1 MIEISDWVLVDYFGE
16 QYPGKIVNKQDTLLI
31 VSCLEKAGT
40 HFKYPIKD
48 DVHPYPID
56 DIVAILNEPELV
68 NTRGFY
74 SYSVKQY
81 LKK

>member
-16 QYPGKIVNKQDTLLI
+16 QYPGKVVSKQDTLLI

-40 HFKYPIKD
+40 YFKYPIKD

-56 DIVAILNEPELV
+56 DIVAIVHEPELV

-74 SYSVKQY
+74 SYFVKQY